1 MQWKGRKF
9 SFTKAIKEI
18 FNNKGT
24 SQKNF
29 KTYKKEN
36 LKKIPKKEI
45 LIKILKKEILKKIL
59 KKFPQEEILKKFLK
73 MKF

>member
-24 SQKNF
+24 IQK
-29 KTYKKEN
+29 KLKE
-36 LKKIPKKEI
+36 ISHKKEI
-45 LIKILKKEILKKIL
+45 
-59 KKFPQEEILKKFLK
+59 
-73 MKF
+73 